1 MRDFG
6 EIFERHYFSNHHVEA
21 IEVERRFESMFH
33 GCQCVTF
40 SSLPALVVAVL
51 DEMTDPE
58 GRPVDL
64 VLADA
69 SDAALNELN
78 HFLEASG
85 RRALRALDSDELG
98 RVRGASALP
107 FVCAGQPVKAILL
120 DGATAVG
127 ALFDLAALDPMLGS
141 AGLFVTRDDANAE
154 KIRWSR
160 SSYGRREA
168 AQIVIAANGR
178 FSEFQGHLVNAALAG
193 TGA

>member
-1 MRDFG
+1 MRDFR

-21 IEVERRFESMFH
+21 IEVERRFESMFD

-40 SSLPALVVAVL
+40 SSLPALIVAVL

-64 VLADA
+64 VQADA
-69 SDAALNELN
+69 SDAAIGDLSR
-78 HFLEASG
+78 FLEAGG
-85 RRALRALDSDELG
+85 RRALRALGSDELE

-107 FVCAGQPVKAILL
+107 FVCAGQPVRAILL
-120 DGATAVG
+120 QGTTALGV
-127 ALFDLAALDPMLGS
+127 LFDLAALDPMLGS
-141 AGLFVTRDDANAE
+141 AGLFVTRDRAKAE

-160 SSYGRREA
+160 SSYGRREP
-168 AQIVIAANGR
+168 AQIAIAANGR
-178 FSEFQGHLVNAALAG
+178 FSEFQGHLVNAAIAR

>member
-1 MRDFG
+1 MRDFR

-21 IEVERRFESMFH
+21 IEVERRFESMFD

-40 SSLPALVVAVL
+40 SSLPALIVAVK

-58 GRPVDL
+58 GRLADL
-64 VLADA
+64 VRVNAG
-69 SDAALNELN
+69 DAALGGLN
-78 HFLEASG
+78 RFLEASG
-85 RRALRALDSDELG
+85 RRALRALGSDEFE
-98 RVRGASALP
+98 RVRSASELP
-107 FVCAGQPVKAILL
+107 LVCAGLPARAILL
-120 DGATAVG
+120 AGATALG

-141 AGLFVTRDDANAE
+141 AGLFVTRDGAKAE

-160 SSYGRREA
+160 SSYGRREQA
-168 AQIVIAANGR
+168 RIAIAANGR